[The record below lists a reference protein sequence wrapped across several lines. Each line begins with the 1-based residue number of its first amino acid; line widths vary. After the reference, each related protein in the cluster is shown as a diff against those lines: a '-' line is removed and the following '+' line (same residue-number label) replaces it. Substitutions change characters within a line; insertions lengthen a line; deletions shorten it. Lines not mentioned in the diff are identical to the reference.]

1 LPPLSSVAFAGLAS
15 GLLVATVT
23 DLRTR
28 RIPNTLTAAMAVM
41 GFGLATAGVSGIS
54 PVAALAG
61 LALGLALMLPGY
73 ALGATGAGD
82 VKLMAAVG
90 AIVGPAMVVMAYLFT
105 GVAGGVL
112 AVVIAIR
119 RRRLG
124 ATIQGTTRL
133 LAAPSDARN
142 EIQATT
148 VASRFAYGPAIAIG
162 SLLAALLASARG

>member
-1 LPPLSSVAFAGLAS
+1 M
-15 GLLVATVT
+15 
-23 DLRTR
+23 RWRHR
-28 RIPNTLTAAMAVM
+28 RN
-41 GFGLATAGVSGIS
+41 
-54 PVAALAG
+54 
-61 LALGLALMLPGY
+61 
-73 ALGATGAGD
+73 D
-82 VKLMAAVG
+82 VKRMAAVG
-90 AIVGPAMVVMAYLFT
+90 AIVRPAMVVMAYLFT

-162 SLLAALLASARG
+162 SLLAALLASK

>member
-1 LPPLSSVAFAGLAS
+1 RGSW
-15 GLLVATVT
+15 
-23 DLRTR
+23 
-28 RIPNTLTAAMAVM
+28 
-41 GFGLATAGVSGIS
+41 
-54 PVAALAG
+54 
-61 LALGLALMLPGY
+61 
-73 ALGATGAGD
+73 LGATGPGD
-82 VKLMAAVG
+82 VKLMGAVG

-112 AVVIAIR
+112 AVVVAVR

-162 SLLAALLASARG
+162 SLLAALAFSG